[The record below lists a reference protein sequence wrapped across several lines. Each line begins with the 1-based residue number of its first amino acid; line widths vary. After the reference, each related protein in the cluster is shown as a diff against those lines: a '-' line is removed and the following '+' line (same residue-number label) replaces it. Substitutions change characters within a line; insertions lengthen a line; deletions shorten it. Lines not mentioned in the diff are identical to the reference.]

1 VTHQF
6 TALLLTEQGKPQL
19 ATLDSSKLM
28 DGDVTV
34 DVEYSTL
41 NYKDGLALTGRLPS
55 MRRLP
60 FIPGID
66 FAGTV
71 VESTHTDF
79 AVGDRVVQN
88 GFGVGETH
96 HGGFATRARVKGDW
110 LVKLPEAIS
119 CKQALMIGTAGYTA
133 ALSVMALERAGV
145 TPDSGDV
152 LVTGAAGGTGGV
164 AVTLLAGLGYRVV
177 ASSRRALE
185 QSAYLREL
193 GATEI
198 VDADT
203 LVLGKGPLSKERW
216 AGAVDCVGSQTLAAV
231 LAATRYGGTVT
242 ACGLAQGTDLPTSV
256 LPFILRGVS
265 LLGIDSVMAPLVRRR
280 AAWSRLARDLDLSKL
295 AGMTQSVAL
304 GEVAALAAEIL
315 AGKIR
320 GRIVVD
326 LSMACHLPAHR
337 SAGHPRVDR

>member
-1 VTHQF
+1 MTHRF
-6 TALLLTEQGKPQL
+6 MALLLTEQGKPQI
-19 ATLDSSKLM
+19 AELDSSQLM

-55 MRRLP
+55 LRRLP

-71 VESTHTDF
+71 VESTHADF

-110 LVKLPEAIS
+110 LVKLPETIS
-119 CKQALMIGTAGYTA
+119 CKQAMMIGTAGYTA
-133 ALSVMALERAGV
+133 ALSMMALERAGV
-145 TPDSGDV
+145 MPDSGDV

-193 GATEI
+193 GAVEI

-231 LAATRYGGTVT
+231 LAATRYGGAVT

-256 LPFILRGVS
+256 LPFILRGVT

-304 GEVAALAAEIL
+304 GEVAALAPEIL

-320 GRIVVD
+320 GRIVVE
-326 LSMACHLPAHR
+326 LTRA
-337 SAGHPRVDR
+337 